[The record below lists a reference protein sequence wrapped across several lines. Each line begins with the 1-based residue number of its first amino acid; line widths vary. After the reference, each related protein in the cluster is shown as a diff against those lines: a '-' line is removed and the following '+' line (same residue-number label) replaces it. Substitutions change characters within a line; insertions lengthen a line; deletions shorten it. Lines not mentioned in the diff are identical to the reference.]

1 MMHNLTFIDTVE
13 TLRRH
18 ADHPSAF
25 LATNRDTLCF
35 RVPGIDGLI
44 AYRCAG
50 RRYVV
55 IAAGIAAAHS
65 ERTQLLDCF
74 LSWASSQRR
83 KVIAVQ
89 MLRDDAELL
98 AQRGFRV
105 NQIGASYSVGLARFK
120 LAGTPF
126 IKLRNKISRARR
138 EGVEVLEL
146 GNGLPLSGALAR
158 DIHAIDEEWIKGKHA
173 KELAFLVGEI
183 GELSELD
190 REAKR
195 LFVAMYNG
203 RPVAYILY
211 VASFGAHRGWMHD
224 LTRRLSSAPPGTME
238 LINITAIERFK
249 AENAETLNFG
259 FTPLTA
265 LAREHEIAG
274 AWSCTAA
281 WIFDLIARRGSFIY
295 PAGTQLAYKLKW
307 APDLIQPEYVAFQGG
322 FTLSGLWRFLR
333 LTRAI

>member
-1 MMHNLTFIDTVE
+1 
-13 TLRRH
+13 
-18 ADHPSAF
+18 
-25 LATNRDTLCF
+25 
-35 RVPGIDGLI
+35 
-44 AYRCAG
+44 
-50 RRYVV
+50 
-55 IAAGIAAAHS
+55 
-65 ERTQLLDCF
+65 
-74 LSWASSQRR
+74 
-83 KVIAVQ
+83 
-89 MLRDDAELL
+89 
-98 AQRGFRV
+98 V
-105 NQIGASYSVGLARFK
+105 NQIGASYSVGLEKFK
-120 LAGTPF
+120 LTGTPF

-146 GNGLPLSGALAR
+146 GNSLPLNEALAR
-158 DIHAIDEEWIKGKHA
+158 NIHAIDEEWIKGKHA
-173 KELAFLVGEI
+173 KELAFLVGEV

-195 LFVAMYNG
+195 LFVAMYG
-203 RPVAYILY
+203 GAPVAYILY

-249 AENAETLNFG
+249 AESAETLNFG

-274 AWSCTAA
+274 AWSRTAA

-307 APDLIQPEYVAFQGG
+307 APDLVQPEYVAFQGG